1 MGMGSIF
8 QAITD
13 FFESIFKHSSPEVQK
28 KKLIKKLDQDC
39 EDITPSLYKKGNLQG
54 NFAEAIYILYKNT
67 RPLDNL
73 FAQTVSPLDIQRQH
87 RFEAQLFI
95 TGYSI
100 DDQKAIEELSFE
112 QRKADV
118 LNSGLNPERIYIH
131 QHQVMDRLLKEL
143 NNNVFK
149 KMDIDILYLRQVV
162 EFCHYNL
169 ITFLQVFDN
178 NFIPADL
185 TYKPRYREVPLKK
198 AFSLLEDLYYQ
209 MNSLKITTAVGDA
222 VLALAKLRKG
232 RELFE
237 AEKKEYLGNLMK
249 INYIKNQ
256 VLQPDKLKTLIRLCK
271 EDAAYEPD
279 FAKYSGSPKQE
290 FSEMMQ
296 QKFRAD
302 EERIKSEI
310 QDEVISEELIQLFPG
325 MTLEETGNYSQ
336 KYNVLLQTESTLSF
350 KWILPLRILKT
361 FVKVYLSEPI
371 KALLTNISIEGFFN
385 NPSYKTHFSSIIYS
399 VTNADNEFEK
409 FENSF
414 DKNQRNSIRV
424 LEGYIRDSKKDKDFY
439 NKLEKMVQS
448 IDNEAHNLL
457 QSLVTV
463 LFSLYNELGDLIA
476 DSKKP
481 SSELISN
488 LKVLML
494 SSRNR
499 DSTSLLESQ
508 YGTWHIFFEIMKN
521 YVIIN
526 SGELQNE

>member
-1 MGMGSIF
+1 MGSIF
-8 QAITD
+8 QALTD

-28 KKLIKKLDQDC
+28 KKIVRKLEQ
-39 EDITPSLYKKGNLQG
+39 EAEALTPCIYKKGMLQG
-54 NFAEAIYILYKNT
+54 NFAEAIYILYRNT

-73 FAQTVSPLDIQRQH
+73 FIQTVSPLDIQRQH

-95 TGYSI
+95 TGYSL
-100 DDQKAIEELSFE
+100 DDQKIIEELAFD
-112 QRKADV
+112 QRKESV
-118 LNSGLNPERIYIH
+118 LSSGLSSERVYIH
-131 QHQVMDRLLKEL
+131 QKQQLERLVKEL
-143 NNNVFK
+143 NSNVFK
-149 KMDIDILYLRQVV
+149 KMDIDILYLRHVV

-169 ITFLQVFDN
+169 TTFLQIFDN
-178 NFIPADL
+178 NFIPADI

-209 MNSLKITTAVGDA
+209 MNSLKVTTAVGDA

-237 AEKKEYLGNLMK
+237 AEKKEYLSNLMK

-256 VLQPDKLKTLIRLCK
+256 ILQPDKLKLLIRLCK
-271 EDAAYEPD
+271 EDPAYEPD

-290 FSEMMQ
+290 FSQMMQ
-296 QKFRAD
+296 QKFSAD
-302 EERIKSEI
+302 ENRIKSEI
-310 QDEVISEELIQLFPG
+310 QDETISEELMQLFPDI
-325 MTLEETGNYSQ
+325 TLEETGNYSQ

-361 FVKVYLSEPI
+361 FLKVYLSDPI
-371 KALLTNISIEGFFN
+371 KALLDNISIEGFFN
-385 NPSYKTHFSSIIYS
+385 NPTYKSHFSSIIYS
-399 VTNADNEFEK
+399 VTNADSDFEK
-409 FENSF
+409 FEGSF
-414 DKNQRNSIRV
+414 EKNQRNSIKV
-424 LEGYIRDSKKDKDFY
+424 LEGYIRDSKKDKDFN
-439 NKLEKMVQS
+439 NKLEKMVNS

-457 QSLVTV
+457 QSQVTV
-463 LFSLYNELGDLIA
+463 LFSLYNELGDLLA
-476 DSKKP
+476 DAKKP

-488 LKVLML
+488 LKVLMF

-499 DSTSLLESQ
+499 DNTNLLESQ
-508 YGTWHIFFEIMKN
+508 YETWHIFFEIMKN